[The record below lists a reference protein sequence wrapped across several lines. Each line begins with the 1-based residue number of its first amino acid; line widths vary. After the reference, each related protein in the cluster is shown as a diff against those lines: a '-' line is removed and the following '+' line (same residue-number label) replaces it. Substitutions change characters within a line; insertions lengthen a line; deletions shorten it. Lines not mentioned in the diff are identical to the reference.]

1 MEQNEINSAN
11 GLDVG
16 EWIGFI
22 KGKLLCESSKGS
34 VCETGHFGKIIMGD
48 IWVFLREKTM
58 KIDIDGKQ
66 FVILLY
72 AY

>member
-1 MEQNEINSAN
+1 MC
-11 GLDVG
+11 

-22 KGKLLCESSKGS
+22 KGKLLCESSN
-34 VCETGHFGKIIMGD
+34 GKIIMGD
-48 IWVFLREKTM
+48 IWVFLREKSM
-58 KIDIDGKQ
+58 KKDIDGKQ